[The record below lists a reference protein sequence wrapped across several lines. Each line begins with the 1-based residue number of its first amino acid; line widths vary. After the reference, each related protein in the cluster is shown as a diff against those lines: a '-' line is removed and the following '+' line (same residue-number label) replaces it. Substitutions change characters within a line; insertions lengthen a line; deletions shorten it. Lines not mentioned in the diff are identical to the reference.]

1 MLMAFTYLPGFVT
14 MVFRGM
20 PTVWRGR
27 HRLILCWLVFMQAV
41 HPGRKTLE
49 EMAKWKA
56 RRHHRVAL
64 WAPAQGDLLERA
76 SARQLAGSGSLGH
89 VATTRQ
95 WRAVSLW

>member
-49 EMAKWKA
+49 EMAKWTPAAITAWRFGRLLKA
-56 RRHHRVAL
+56 TYWTQNRHPMDVNPRRSTVNTVIAMSFMR
-64 WAPAQGDLLERA
+64 
-76 SARQLAGSGSLGH
+76 
-89 VATTRQ
+89 
-95 WRAVSLW
+95 